1 MHRLEKDVGQ
11 LNRFPIWLP
20 LFILAVAV
28 DIATVYV
35 NSFVE
40 WEWKNIVS
48 GILVSQVIPL
58 LLALFWSGI
67 GRFMREESNFLGHY
81 SLILLASLIY
91 TASEWIIGVIG
102 YNLSAEI
109 LINSIAPLFGLLLG
123 AILLSANFALA
134 TNMLARQRWITSAG
148 FIALLI
154 VISITSQMKQLGEFS
169 PYPEYFSAIELPAL
183 QISSA
188 ETVDNYILSLDD
200 VFVEAERQ
208 AEKK

>member
-1 MHRLEKDVGQ
+1 
-11 LNRFPIWLP
+11 
-20 LFILAVAV
+20 
-28 DIATVYV
+28 
-35 NSFVE
+35 
-40 WEWKNIVS
+40 
-48 GILVSQVIPL
+48 
-58 LLALFWSGI
+58 
-67 GRFMREESNFLGHY
+67 MREESNFLGHY

-109 LINSIAPLFGLLLG
+109 LIDSIAPLFGLLLG

-154 VISITSQMKQLGEFS
+154 VISITSQMKQWGEFS